1 MLQLT
6 VADVCT
12 ATGGTL
18 ACGGEE
24 TVFTSVAIDS
34 RAVSPGALFV
44 PLPGARTDG
53 HHYIGAAVERG
64 AAGFLF
70 AARRTF
76 AFPAGATGIAVRDP
90 LAALQMLAAW
100 HRNRLRAQV
109 VGIAGS
115 NGKTTT
121 KELLAQMCATT
132 KRTLATLGNQ
142 NNHIGLPL
150 TLLRADDQV
159 EVLVLE
165 LGTSGAGELAFLSSL
180 ARPHV
185 GVITTVAEEHTETLH
200 DLAGVIAAET
210 ELIAALPADGIAIV
224 HGDDEALLEAVR
236 HLARCRVV
244 TFGHEQRHPYRV
256 ADIEVSRQGTSCT
269 VLTPVGGCR
278 VRLPL
283 LGSHFA
289 LAALAALAVAV
300 ECGVALEEACAALAM
315 ARGAPH
321 RMTVVEV
328 PARRLTVLDDC
339 YNANPASMRQALLTA
354 TQVRHEGE
362 RFIAVLGDMLELGA
376 LSDCRHREI
385 GEYIAALAPPPD
397 LVITI
402 GEDIR
407 RAAARLKQVG
417 IEVQSFA
424 TAEAAAPFVRA
435 QIRTYAGPQLLLLK
449 GSRGVHLEEV
459 LCHLTA

>member
-18 ACGGEE
+18 ACGSKD

-34 RAVSPGALFV
+34 RTVSAGALFV
-44 PLPGARTDG
+44 PLPGTRTDG
-53 HHYIGAAVERG
+53 HDHIGAAVERG

-70 AARRTF
+70 AAQRTF
-76 AFPAGATGIAVRDP
+76 TVPTSVTGIAVRDP
-90 LAALQMLAAW
+90 LTALQMLAAW

-109 VGIAGS
+109 IGIAGS

-121 KELLAQMCATT
+121 KELLAQIYAAK

-150 TLLRADDQV
+150 TLLRADEQV
-159 EVLVLE
+159 EVMVLE
-165 LGTSGAGELAFLSSL
+165 LGTSGAGELTFLCSL
-180 ARPHV
+180 ARPQI

-210 ELIAALPADGIAIV
+210 ELIAALPAEGAAIV
-224 HGDDEALLEAVR
+224 NGDDAALLDTVR
-236 HLARCRVV
+236 RVARCRIV
-244 TFGHEQRHPYRV
+244 TFGYAEQHPYRAV
-256 ADIEVSRQGTSCT
+256 DIEVSRRGTSCT
-269 VLTPVGGCR
+269 VLTPAGNCR
-278 VRLPL
+278 VHLPL

-289 LAALAALAVAV
+289 LAALAAITVAV
-300 ECGVALEEACAALAM
+300 ECGLALEEACAALAG

-321 RMTVVEV
+321 RMTVIEV
-328 PARRLTVLDDC
+328 PSQRLTVLDDC

-354 TQVRHEGE
+354 TQVRHREE

-376 LSDCRHREI
+376 LSHRRHQEI

-397 LVITI
+397 
-402 GEDIR
+402 
-407 RAAARLKQVG
+407 
-417 IEVQSFA
+417 
-424 TAEAAAPFVRA
+424 
-435 QIRTYAGPQLLLLK
+435 
-449 GSRGVHLEEV
+449 
-459 LCHLTA
+459 